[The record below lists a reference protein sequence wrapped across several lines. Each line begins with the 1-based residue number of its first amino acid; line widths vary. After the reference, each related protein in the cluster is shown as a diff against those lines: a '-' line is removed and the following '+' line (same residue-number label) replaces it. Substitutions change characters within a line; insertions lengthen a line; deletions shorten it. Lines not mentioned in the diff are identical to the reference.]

1 MKYKVIFLV
10 LLINFLLPLGEMPK
24 QWDKPSLGQRNDISN
39 TENSIVGIWNIDLD
53 QIVAQYRKTPEYREA
68 GEFAELGVEMIK
80 GIFSLMKFE
89 FKDNGVYILMGVPNQ
104 NGQTENFEG
113 NWYQDNGFI
122 ILESIENGKAA
133 EDITFKLSGS
143 DILVPQDKS
152 GEMFYLIRE
161 K

>member
-24 QWDKPSLGQRNDISN
+24 QWDKPSLGQKNDISN

-53 QIVAQYRKTPEYREA
+53 QIVAEYRKTPEYKES

-89 FKDNGVYILMGVPNQ
+89 FKNNGTYILMGVPTPT
-104 NGQTENFEG
+104 GQTESFEG
-113 NWYQDNGFI
+113 NWYKENGFI
-122 ILESIENGKAA
+122 ILESVQKGKAT
-133 EDITFKLSGS
+133 ENITFKLSGA
-143 DILVPQDKS
+143 DLLIPQDEG